1 MNGSN
6 THRRALVTGASG
18 FIGSYVV
25 RGMSDAGY
33 DVTALDIRNAPALPD
48 GARMVIADI
57 RHDPFPAEP
66 FDVVIHLA
74 ALGGVR
80 ASVERPADYQAT
92 NVDGTRRLLDWASS
106 GWCGRVVF
114 ASSSSVYGVT
124 GGRASVETDPP
135 APLSPYAATKVA
147 GEELGRG
154 FAAGGRTFTALRF
167 FTVWGEGQRPDLA
180 LALFRRK
187 LQAAEPIS
195 VFGDGRQRRD
205 LTHATDVVRAVLAA
219 ADRPGPGFRIHNIGT
234 GRNHSVLEMVGALEN
249 KLGLTAELR
258 FVPGH
263 PADVPETLA
272 DPRRAADELGWTALV
287 RFPDG
292 L

>member
-1 MNGSN
+1 MI
-6 THRRALVTGASG
+6 V
-18 FIGSYVV
+18 
-25 RGMSDAGY
+25 
-33 DVTALDIRNAPALPD
+33 
-48 GARMVIADI
+48 ADI
-57 RHDPFPAEP
+57 RHDPFPPEP

-80 ASVERPADYQAT
+80 ASVERPADYQET
-92 NVDGTRRLLDWASS
+92 NVDGTRRLLDWAAS
-106 GWCGRVVF
+106 GWCDRVVF
-114 ASSSSVYGVT
+114 ASSSSVYGAT

-154 FAAGGRTFTALRF
+154 FALADRTFTALRF

-187 LQAAEPIS
+187 LLASEAIT
-195 VFGDGRQRRD
+195 VFGDGGQRRD
-205 LTHATDVVRAVLAA
+205 LTHAEDVARAVLAA
-219 ADRPGPGFRIHNIGT
+219 ANRSGPGFRVYNIGT
-234 GRNHSVLEMVGALEN
+234 GRNHSVLEMVGALEQ
-249 KLGLTAELR
+249 KLGLTADLR
-258 FVPGH
+258 FAPGH

-272 DPRRAADELGWTALV
+272 DPRRAAEELGWIARV
-287 RFPDG
+287 RFPEG